1 MALALV
7 GGAAVG
13 ALFGALYDVVKVAV
27 GKTAMQYRPLLGDLK
42 FTLDSLRPRI
52 IQQIG
57 DHNVELGLP
66 NDEIESL
73 QRQMEEGIELVRK
86 LSNVGMWN
94 CNIWCSCCNC
104 TKPSYTDQL
113 VEFDRS
119 LRILLEILRL
129 QEARDVKEALLLARK
144 IHDKQDELDKK
155 MSDLLKVQQEAG
167 LTAQH
172 ETTVGE
178 LSASNTQTMVQD
190 RVEGNSVQGAALGAA
205 FAVLFGAVIQ
215 VKDNTRMFKR
225 VLGYLKSTLDSLKPL
240 TEEVA
245 KCNRVLHL
253 PKEELENFRIEMEK
267 GKELVVKCSKVRLWA
282 SYRKYEYSNKL
293 LGLDES
299 LQRLLYILRMQLA
312 RDVRESLVSV
322 SNMEKVI
329 KQIAGHDVA
338 QNNEVAG
345 NGMCPL
351 PEPSSS
357 TVGLD
362 VLNVQERGDV
372 IKKTS
377 FAASKVEEGVK
388 LIEGSGVSQDQ
399 SGIKGLYEVEPPSP
413 KVESDVLNLQGTMDV
428 EETSDSTMNMEA
440 GVEQIKDNGLVKNQI
455 DIAVTEPPLLRDGLE
470 VANMQGTRDDKQ
482 TEGIGAA
489 TLQAPVSEGELPSLT
504 LESNVQF
511 GLLDSMSSFKGN
523 QQVIDWHQHSYM
535 EEALKSRQQS
545 LNLPKEKAGLESE
558 ILFEPDAQPGFGP
571 DILKS
576 IAHLQSRQHDDAP
589 EPDYINRSQSSQHVS
604 QLMSD
609 DGFNWRKYGQK
620 QVKGGNYPRSYYKC
634 TYHNCPTKKKVERSL
649 NGEITEIVYWGSHNH
664 PKPQSTRQSTSRPIQ
679 GSSYGLS
686 DQLAPKISNP
696 KVESA
701 KMPDDLEQNSP
712 ISNSGVEDE
721 NEPVAKERDVGNTSD
736 QTIHTFSASGSRI
749 VKEPRI
755 VVQTISEIDLV
766 DDGYKWRKYGQKVM
780 KGNFFPRAYY
790 RCTYAGCPVRKH
802 VERSPHDSRSV
813 ITTYEGKHNH
823 DVPAA
828 RYSDIYS
835 APKEGASEHQS
846 QSVLDG
852 LDVLDVHATEDA
864 IKKTLVESEQEF
876 LNEGNVVVQDQ
887 IEIKGYCEGIEPP
900 LFAVGLDGQG
910 PMDVKETSDSTV
922 WRH

>member
-1 MALALV
+1 MPVFLCVDLIMALALV

-876 LNEGNVVVQDQ
+876 LNEGCLYH
-887 IEIKGYCEGIEPP
+887 I
-900 LFAVGLDGQG
+900 
-910 PMDVKETSDSTV
+910 
-922 WRH
+922 

>member
-1 MALALV
+1 
-7 GGAAVG
+7 
-13 ALFGALYDVVKVAV
+13 
-27 GKTAMQYRPLLGDLK
+27 MQYRPLLGDLK

-57 DHNVELGLP
+57 DHNVQLGLP
-66 NDEIESL
+66 NDEIEGL

-86 LSNVGMWN
+86 LSHVGMWN

-113 VEFDRS
+113 VELDRS
-119 LRILLEILRL
+119 LRILLEILKL

-155 MSDLLKVQQEAG
+155 MSDLLIVQQEAG

-205 FAVLFGAVIQ
+205 FSVLFGAVIQ

-240 TEEVA
+240 IEEVA

-267 GKELVVKCSKVRLWA
+267 GVELVVKCSKVHRWA
-282 SYRKYEYSNKL
+282 SYKKYEYSNKL

-299 LQRLLYILRMQLA
+299 LQRLLHILRVQLA

-329 KQIAGHDVA
+329 EHIAGHDVV
-338 QNNEVAG
+338 QNDEVAG
-345 NGMCPL
+345 KGLCPL
-351 PEPSSS
+351 PEPTST

-362 VLNVQERGDV
+362 VLNVHERGDV
-372 IKKTS
+372 IKEAS
-377 FAASKVEEGVK
+377 VAARKIVEGVK
-388 LIEGSGVSQDQ
+388 LIEGSGVLKDQ
-399 SGIKGLYEVEPPSP
+399 NGIKGLYEVVEPPSP
-413 KVESDVLNLQGTMDV
+413 KVGLDVLNLQGTINV
-428 EETSDSTMNMEA
+428 EETSDSTTNMEA
-440 GVEQIKDNGLVKNQI
+440 GVKQIEESGVVKNQI
-455 DIAVTEPPLLRDGLE
+455 DIAVTEPQSLRDGLE
-470 VANMQGTRDDKQ
+470 VANMQGTRDDQ
-482 TEGIGAA
+482 QIQGIGAVA
-489 TLQAPVSEGELPSLT
+489 LQAPVSVYELPSLND
-504 LESNVQF
+504 SSFQF
-511 GLLDSMSSFKGN
+511 GLLDSMSSFEDN
-523 QQVIDWHQHSYM
+523 QQVIDWQQQQNSLA
-535 EEALKSRQQS
+535 EALNFNKYF
-545 LNLPKEKAGLESE
+545 NLPTEKAGLESE
-558 ILFEPDAQPGFGP
+558 IEFEPESRPGFCP
-571 DILKS
+571 DILTG
-576 IAHLQSRQHDDAP
+576 IAYLRSRQHDDAS
-589 EPDYINRSQSSQHVS
+589 EPDYIHRTQSSQHVS
-604 QLMSD
+604 QLKSD
-609 DGFNWRKYGQK
+609 DGFNWRKYGQR
-620 QVKGGNYPRSYYKC
+620 QVEGSKYPRSYYKC

-649 NGEITEIVYWGSHNH
+649 NGEITEIVYKGSHNH

-712 ISNSGVEDE
+712 ISNSGVQDE
-721 NEPVAKERDVGNTSD
+721 NEPVAKEWDVGNAND
-736 QTIHTFSASGSRI
+736 QTTHTFSASGSSI
-749 VKEPRI
+749 VKEPRT
-755 VVQTISEIDLV
+755 VVQTVSEIDLV
-766 DDGYKWRKYGQKVM
+766 DDGYRWRKYGQKVM
-780 KGNFFPRAYY
+780 KGNFLPRAYY
-790 RCTYAGCPVRKH
+790 KCTYTGCPVRKH

-835 APKEGASEHQS
+835 APKESASEYQS
-846 QSVLDG
+846 QSLLGG

-864 IKKTLVESEQEF
+864 IKKTLVESEQEL

-887 IEIKGYCEGIEPP
+887 IAIKGYCEGIEPP

>member
-13 ALFGALYDVVKVAV
+13 ALFGALYDMVKVAV

-113 VEFDRS
+113 VELDRS

-253 PKEELENFRIEMEK
+253 PKEELESFRIEMEK
-267 GKELVVKCSKVRLWA
+267 GIELVVKCSKVRLWA
-282 SYRKYEYSNKL
+282 SYRKYEYSNKP

-362 VLNVQERGDV
+362 VFNVQERGDV
-372 IKKTS
+372 IKETS

-388 LIEGSGVSQDQ
+388 LIEGSGVLQDQ

-413 KVESDVLNLQGTMDV
+413 KVELDVLNLQGTMDV

-482 TEGIGAA
+482 TEGIGAVA
-489 TLQAPVSEGELPSLT
+489 LQAPVSEGELPSLT
-504 LESNVQF
+504 LESNLQF
-511 GLLDSMSSFKGN
+511 GLFDSMSSFEDN
-523 QQVIDWHQHSYM
+523 QQVLDWQQQQQQNCYM

-545 LNLPKEKAGLESE
+545 LNLPTEKAGLESE
-558 ILFEPDAQPGFGP
+558 ILFEPDAQPGFCP

-604 QLMSD
+604 QLVWAKTS
-609 DGFNWRKYGQK
+609 
-620 QVKGGNYPRSYYKC
+620 
-634 TYHNCPTKKKVERSL
+634 ER
-649 NGEITEIVYWGSHNH
+649 W
-664 PKPQSTRQSTSRPIQ
+664 
-679 GSSYGLS
+679 
-686 DQLAPKISNP
+686 
-696 KVESA
+696 
-701 KMPDDLEQNSP
+701 
-712 ISNSGVEDE
+712 
-721 NEPVAKERDVGNTSD
+721 
-736 QTIHTFSASGSRI
+736 
-749 VKEPRI
+749 
-755 VVQTISEIDLV
+755 
-766 DDGYKWRKYGQKVM
+766 
-780 KGNFFPRAYY
+780 
-790 RCTYAGCPVRKH
+790 
-802 VERSPHDSRSV
+802 
-813 ITTYEGKHNH
+813 
-823 DVPAA
+823 
-828 RYSDIYS
+828 
-835 APKEGASEHQS
+835 
-846 QSVLDG
+846 
-852 LDVLDVHATEDA
+852 
-864 IKKTLVESEQEF
+864 
-876 LNEGNVVVQDQ
+876 
-887 IEIKGYCEGIEPP
+887 
-900 LFAVGLDGQG
+900 
-910 PMDVKETSDSTV
+910 
-922 WRH
+922 